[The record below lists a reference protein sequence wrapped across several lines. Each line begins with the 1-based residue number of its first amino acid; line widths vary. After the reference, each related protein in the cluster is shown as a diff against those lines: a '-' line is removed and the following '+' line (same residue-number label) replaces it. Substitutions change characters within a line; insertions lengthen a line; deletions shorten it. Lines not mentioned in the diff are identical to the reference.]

1 MISQAIYNILNSNA
15 SVAGVVGTRIYP
27 NTAQQGD
34 ALPYIVYRKIS
45 KLPTDVKDSGTG
57 FDKTR
62 IQIDCFHTTYA
73 NCEVLAGYVRSAMD
87 RVKGSYGS
95 MTILQTVY
103 EDENDVLL
111 GFQEDSDKVY
121 QIAVDFLMITK

>member
-1 MISQAIYNILNSNA
+1 MISQAIYEILYADA
-15 SVAGVVGTRIYP
+15 SVKGVVSNRIYP

-34 ALPYIVYRKIS
+34 VLPYIVYTKVS

-62 IQIDCFHTTYA
+62 IQVDCYHTTYA
-73 NCEVLAGYVRSAMD
+73 NCEVLAGYVRTAMD

-95 MTILQTVY
+95 MTILQIVFL
-103 EDENDVLL
+103 DENDMPLV
-111 GFQEDSDKVY
+111 FQEDSDKVY
-121 QIAVDFLMITK
+121 QIAVDFMIITK